1 MVTTEQQQQRQQQQR
16 LCRKILSVNRSI
28 RFAGIADGSGKVA
41 ASAYRDGLSP
51 LLTEQE
57 SEMSITQSTICM
69 LIRRSHE
76 EKMGG
81 LVYSATV
88 YGKVKR
94 ATVPLRGG
102 LALMVSFDADAE
114 HDRLLVG
121 GIIPL
126 LQKEGMLGSGNV
138 EVVPAR

>member
-1 MVTTEQQQQRQQQQR
+1 
-16 LCRKILSVNRSI
+16 
-28 RFAGIADGSGKVA
+28 
-41 ASAYRDGLSP
+41 
-51 LLTEQE
+51 
-57 SEMSITQSTICM
+57 M
-69 LIRRSHE
+69 LMRRSHE

-102 LALMVSFDADAE
+102 MALMVSFDADAE

-121 GIIPL
+121 GIMPL
-126 LQKEGMLGSGNV
+126 LQKASMLGNGDSSSV
-138 EVVPAR
+138 AAVPAR